1 MPKFNRGGFK
11 RGTSSNDSYTA
22 YAESGYYQEQ
32 EEQAAR
38 AQAEQAARAQ
48 AEYEARNRAEQ
59 EARAR
64 AGQGQARFQQQ

>member
-11 RGTSSNDSYTA
+11 RGTASNDSYSA

-38 AQAEQAARAQ
+38 AQAEQLARAQ
-48 AEYEARNRAEQ
+48 AEQ
-59 EARAR
+59 LAR
-64 AGQGQARFQQQ
+64 AGQASRGQTQFQQQ